1 MIENNQIT
9 NPNPPIESPDPFSV
23 SSNLSVYVDYTYT
36 LGLPTSIPANGKYK
50 SITIYL
56 MWYLPWGLVVPPNIY
71 DVVFPNDPVGYNM
84 TDAPGTM
91 SLNAFALMGNVSTP
105 IP

>member
-36 LGLPTSIPANGKYK
+36 LGLPTSIPANGQIQVYNN
-50 SITIYL
+50 IFNVA
-56 MWYLPWGLVVPPNIY
+56 LPWGLVVPPNIY

>member
-1 MIENNQIT
+1 MW
-9 NPNPPIESPDPFSV
+9 P
-23 SSNLSVYVDYTYT
+23 Y
-36 LGLPTSIPANGKYK
+36 LG
-50 SITIYL
+50 
-56 MWYLPWGLVVPPNIY
+56 GLVVPPNIY